1 MGVGSHFRF
10 YPEAPKFVNQ
20 QKYIV
25 YLSIWLYTLFAC
37 EMINYDLLSW
47 HELIL
52 WHLRHYFIYYQN
64 LYL

>member
-52 WHLRHYFIYYQN
+52 
-64 LYL
+64 